1 MYSSTAVQLKL
12 QESSRCS
19 VVAVMSSSA
28 LGKMLHADAYI
39 VRARRTLAT
48 LATVSGLAAEDR

>member
-28 LGKMLHADAYI
+28 LGKMLHADVYI
-39 VRARRTLAT
+39 VRAWRTLAT
-48 LATVSGLAAEDR
+48 LATVSGRAD